1 MLSAL
6 VNVVFPVILVVGVG
20 ILLGRFQKIDSGSLS
35 RLALYALVPCLA
47 FDTLLTTTVQPL
59 QFLRIASCYLVTV
72 VLLTIIG
79 WFIARR
85 LATSKR
91 SFIISVILGNNGN
104 FGLPMAFFALGQSG
118 LELSLMV
125 FLTSVLVTFIAG
137 PAILSNRGNLRQSLE
152 GVAKLP
158 LVWFAILGWSLNLLH
173 IQLPEALTKGV
184 HLMAQATVPILLLS
198 LGLSMAK
205 SGWHMPQKP
214 VWWAVALRLLGSPV
228 LMYGLTTLL
237 GIHGLSREVLML
249 SSVMPTAVNA
259 FLLASE
265 LGGDTQMVVDT
276 VVITT
281 LFSIPTIALMVTLL
295 PYIQ

>member
-59 QFLRIASCYLVTV
+59 EFLHIASSYLLAIAGLALVA
-72 VLLTIIG
+72 
-79 WFIARR
+79 WFIARN
-85 LATSKR
+85 LETSKR

-118 LELSLMV
+118 LEISLMV

-137 PAILSNRGNLRQSLE
+137 PAILSSKGNFRDSLL

-198 LGLSMAK
+198 LGLQMAK
-205 SGWHMPQKP
+205 SGWRLPQKP
-214 VWWAVALRLLGSPV
+214 VWWAVALRLVGGPL
-228 LMYGLTTLL
+228 LTYLVTGIL
-237 GIHGLSREVLML
+237 GIHGLNREVLML
-249 SSVMPTAVNA
+249 SSTMPTAVNA
-259 FLLASE
+259 FLLTSE

-281 LFSIPTIALMVTLL
+281 LLSIPMIALMVSLL